1 MNYVGQI
8 NYTQLGK
15 LIGVE
20 KAIYKKNR
28 LTDVCIELL
37 SLADKITDE
46 IKATGLEHR
55 PKIADR
61 PENTEVHDA
70 YKVYSFRYLSKQ
82 AGRKISSITPC
93 KVLPRHMIVFNKY
106 ESELLRILEKYN
118 QKSK

>member
-8 NYTQLGK
+8 NYSQLGK

-20 KAIYKKNR
+20 KAIYKKNK
-28 LTDVCIELL
+28 LTDVCLELL
-37 SLADKITDE
+37 ELADRITDE
-46 IKATGLEHR
+46 MKATSLEHR
-55 PKIADR
+55 PKIVDR

-82 AGRKISSITPC
+82 AGRQFSAITPC

-106 ESELLRILEKYN
+106 ENELLQILEKYN